1 MMAHRRENKERSR
14 LNFDRTSPIN
24 THLPSEL
31 TMTFDWKYMFSLL
44 SDNEFWVA
52 SWTVIQ
58 LSVLTWVI
66 SIILGFVV
74 ALAKQS
80 SLPLINL
87 PARAYIWLFRSLPLL
102 VLLIFIYNLPQVVPA
117 TSAVL
122 ANPFWAGLIALVI
135 CETAYVAEIHRGGLL
150 SIAKG
155 QSEAARALGL
165 TFVGTQWR
173 IVIPQA
179 LRVALPSLTNE
190 YISIVKLSSLVS
202 VISLT
207 EILMVGQRLYSQ
219 NFLVME
225 TMAAVAFYY
234 VLIVTVFDFLLKRL
248 ERYLDVTQRKVVR
261 EPDADMLKLATRE
274 RVVVDRPT
282 ATLEG
287 PALQATRLH
296 KAYNDIE
303 VLGAV
308 NLQIQ
313 PGEVVS
319 VIGPSG
325 SGKTTLIRLLNGLE
339 QIDNGDIKINGKP
352 FIHLT
357 RQGAQK
363 PRYVEHT
370 EHRMKIGMVFQSFN
384 LFPHLSVLDNLLLA
398 PRYHR
403 LAPASELK
411 QQAYELLHKV
421 GMLEH
426 AWKYPHQLSGGQQ
439 QRVAIARALM
449 MRPQIMLFDEPT
461 SALDPEKVN
470 EVLQV
475 IETLAQE
482 GITMVIVTHEMNFA
496 FKVSDRIVFME
507 KGRVVCDDHP
517 QALRNGQHPRVEA
530 FLKDVSLA

>member
-1 MMAHRRENKERSR
+1 
-14 LNFDRTSPIN
+14 
-24 THLPSEL
+24 
-31 TMTFDWKYMFSLL
+31 MTFDWNYMLSLL
-44 SDNEFWVA
+44 SNHDFWQA
-52 SWTVIQ
+52 TWTVIK
-58 LSVLTWVI
+58 LSLLTWFF
-66 SIILGFVV
+66 SIVLGFIL

-80 SLPLINL
+80 PRKLFNT
-87 PARAYIWLFRSLPLL
+87 PARIYIWLFRSIPLL
-102 VLLIFIYNLPQVVPA
+102 VLLIFVYNLPQAMP
-117 TSAVL
+117 SL
-122 ANPFWAGLIALVI
+122 ASILNDPFRAGLIAMVL
-135 CETAYVAEIHRGGLL
+135 CEAAYIAEIHRGGLL
-150 SIAKG
+150 SIPKG
-155 QSEAARALGL
+155 QSEAARALGMRYA
-165 TFVGTQWR
+165 GTQWR
-173 IVIPQA
+173 VVIPQA
-179 LRVALPSLTNE
+179 LRVALPALANE
-190 YISIVKLSSLVS
+190 YIAIVKLSSLVS

-234 VLIVTVFDFLLKRL
+234 VFIVTVFDFLLKRL
-248 ERYLDVTQRKVVR
+248 EKYLDVTQRNTSRPV
-261 EPDADMLKLATRE
+261 DAEMRQLA
-274 RVVVDRPT
+274 VAGQPT
-282 ATLEG
+282 TARHFSDQAA
-287 PALQATRLH
+287 PALQASRLH
-296 KAYNDIE
+296 KAYNNVE

-308 NLQIQ
+308 SLRIQ

-339 QIDNGDIKINGKP
+339 QIDNGEIKINGQP
-352 FIHLT
+352 FIHLN
-357 RQGAQK
+357 RQGQQK
-363 PRYVEHT
+363 PRFT
-370 EHRMKIGMVFQSFN
+370 ENAQHRMNIGMVFQSFN
-384 LFPHLSVLDNLLLA
+384 LFPHLTVLGNLLLA

-403 LAPASELK
+403 LASEAELK
-411 QQAYELLHKV
+411 QQACELLHKV
-421 GMLEH
+421 GMLDH

-475 IETLAQE
+475 IESLAQE

-507 KGRVVCDDHP
+507 KGRVVCDDTP
-517 QALRNGQHPRVEA
+517 QAMREGHHPRVDA

>member
-1 MMAHRRENKERSR
+1 
-14 LNFDRTSPIN
+14 
-24 THLPSEL
+24 
-31 TMTFDWKYMFSLL
+31 MTFDWKYMLSLL
-44 SDNEFWVA
+44 SYAEFWSA
-52 SWTVIQ
+52 TLTVIK
-58 LSVLTWVI
+58 LSFLTWII
-66 SIILGFVV
+66 SIVLGFVL

-80 SLPLINL
+80 PRLILNL
-87 PARAYIWLFRSLPLL
+87 PARGYIWLFRSLPLL
-102 VLLIFIYNLPQVVPA
+102 VLLIFIYNLPQAVPVTSVV
-117 TSAVL
+117 L
-122 ANPFWAGLIALVI
+122 GDPFWAGLIALVI
-135 CETAYVAEIHRGGLL
+135 CEAAYVAEIHRGGLL
-150 SIAKG
+150 SIPKG

-165 TFVGTQWR
+165 RFVGIQWR
-173 IVIPQA
+173 VVIPQA
-179 LRVALPSLTNE
+179 LRVALPTLTNE
-190 YISIVKLSSLVS
+190 FISIVKLSSLVS

-225 TMAAVAFYY
+225 TMGAVAIYY
-234 VLIVTVFDFLLKRL
+234 VLIVTVFDFALKRL
-248 ERYLDVTQRKVVR
+248 ERFLDVTQRKVVR
-261 EPDADMLKLATRE
+261 KPDAQVLALATEKRA
-274 RVVVDRPT
+274 VTARP
-282 ATLEG
+282 ASQWQG

-339 QIDNGDIKINGKP
+339 QIDNGDIRINGQP
-352 FIHLT
+352 FIHLE
-357 RQGAQK
+357 RHGAQK
-363 PRYVEHT
+363 SRFVEHP
-370 EHRMKIGMVFQSFN
+370 EHRLSIGMVFQSFN
-384 LFPHLSVLDNLLLA
+384 LFPHLNVLDNLLLA

-403 LAPASELK
+403 LAPVDELK
-411 QQAYELLHKV
+411 QHAFELLHKV
-421 GMLEH
+421 GMLDH

-461 SALDPEKVN
+461 SALDPEKVH

-475 IETLAQE
+475 METLASE

-507 KGRVVCDDHP
+507 KGRVVCDDTP
-517 QALRNGQHPRVEA
+517 TQLRNGGNPRVEA

>member
-1 MMAHRRENKERSR
+1 
-14 LNFDRTSPIN
+14 
-24 THLPSEL
+24 
-31 TMTFDWKYMFSLL
+31 MTFDWNYMLSLL
-44 SDNEFWVA
+44 SNHDFWQA
-52 SWTVIQ
+52 TWTVIK
-58 LSVLTWVI
+58 LSLLTWFF
-66 SIILGFVV
+66 SIVLGFIL

-80 SLPLINL
+80 PRKLFNT
-87 PARAYIWLFRSLPLL
+87 PARIYIWLFRSIPLL
-102 VLLIFIYNLPQVVPA
+102 VLLIFVYNLPQAMP
-117 TSAVL
+117 SL
-122 ANPFWAGLIALVI
+122 ASILNDPFRAGLIAMVL
-135 CETAYVAEIHRGGLL
+135 CESAYIAEIHRGGLL
-150 SIAKG
+150 SIPKG
-155 QSEAARALGL
+155 QSEAARALGMRYA
-165 TFVGTQWR
+165 GTQWR
-173 IVIPQA
+173 VVIPQA
-179 LRVALPSLTNE
+179 LRVALPALANE
-190 YISIVKLSSLVS
+190 YIAIVKLSSLVS

-234 VLIVTVFDFLLKRL
+234 VFIVTVFDFLLKRL
-248 ERYLDVTQRKVVR
+248 EKYLDVTQRNTSRPV
-261 EPDADMLKLATRE
+261 DAEMRQLA
-274 RVVVDRPT
+274 VAGQPT
-282 ATLEG
+282 TARHFSDQAA
-287 PALQATRLH
+287 PALQASRLH
-296 KAYNDIE
+296 KAYNNVE

-308 NLQIQ
+308 SLRIQ

-339 QIDNGDIKINGKP
+339 QIDNGEIKINGQP
-352 FIHLT
+352 FIHLN
-357 RQGAQK
+357 RQGQQK
-363 PRYVEHT
+363 PRFT
-370 EHRMKIGMVFQSFN
+370 ENAQHRMNIGMVFQSFN
-384 LFPHLSVLDNLLLA
+384 LFPHLTVLGNLLLA

-403 LAPASELK
+403 LASEVELK
-411 QQAYELLHKV
+411 QQACELLHKV
-421 GMLEH
+421 GMLDH

-475 IETLAQE
+475 IESLAQE

-507 KGRVVCDDHP
+507 KGRVVCDDTP
-517 QALRNGQHPRVEA
+517 QAMREGHHPRVDA

>member
-1 MMAHRRENKERSR
+1 
-14 LNFDRTSPIN
+14 
-24 THLPSEL
+24 
-31 TMTFDWKYMFSLL
+31 MTFNWNYMFSLL
-44 SDNEFWVA
+44 GDAEFWRA
-52 SWTVIQ
+52 TWTVIK
-58 LSVLTWVI
+58 LSFLTWVI
-66 SIILGFVV
+66 SIGSGFFV

-80 SLPLINL
+80 RRPLL
-87 PARAYIWLFRSLPLL
+87 SVPARAYIWLFRSVPLL
-102 VLLIFIYNLPQVVPA
+102 VLLIFTYNIPQAFPASTVV
-117 TSAVL
+117 L
-122 ANPFWAGLIALVI
+122 GDPFWAGLLAMVL

-150 SIAKG
+150 SIHKG
-155 QSEAARALGL
+155 QTEAARALGL
-165 TFVGTQWR
+165 EFFGIQWR
-173 IVIPQA
+173 VIIPQA
-179 LRVALPSLTNE
+179 LRVALPSLANE

-207 EILMVGQRLYSQ
+207 EILMVGQRLYSE

-248 ERYLDVTQRKVVR
+248 ERYLDVNQRKISRV
-261 EPDADMLKLATRE
+261 PDAQVLALATQQA
-274 RVVVDRPT
+274 VAVQRPGS
-282 ATLEG
+282 LPGQG
-287 PALQATRLH
+287 PALQASRLH
-296 KAYNDIE
+296 KAYNNVE

-308 NLQIQ
+308 DLSIQ

-339 QIDNGDIKINGKP
+339 QIDNGEIRINGQP
-352 FIHLT
+352 FIHLE
-357 RQGAQK
+357 RKGAQK
-363 PRYVEHT
+363 PLYVEHA
-370 EHRMKIGMVFQSFN
+370 EHRLNIGMVFQSFN
-384 LFPHLSVLDNLLLA
+384 LFPHLTVLDNLLMA
-398 PRYHR
+398 PKYHG
-403 LAPASELK
+403 LGKLDELK
-411 QQAYELLHKV
+411 QQAYALLQKV
-421 GMLEH
+421 GMLDH

-475 IETLAQE
+475 IETLAQD

-507 KGRVVCDDHP
+507 KGRVVCDDKP
-517 QALRNGQHPRVEA
+517 QLLRNGQNPRVES

>member
-1 MMAHRRENKERSR
+1 
-14 LNFDRTSPIN
+14 
-24 THLPSEL
+24 
-31 TMTFDWKYMFSLL
+31 MTFDWNYMLSLL
-44 SDNEFWVA
+44 SNHDFWQA
-52 SWTVIQ
+52 TWTVIK
-58 LSVLTWVI
+58 LSLLTWFF
-66 SIILGFVV
+66 SIVLGFIL

-80 SLPLINL
+80 PRKLFNT
-87 PARAYIWLFRSLPLL
+87 PARIYIWLFRSIPLL
-102 VLLIFIYNLPQVVPA
+102 VLLIFVYNLPQAMP
-117 TSAVL
+117 SL
-122 ANPFWAGLIALVI
+122 ASILNDPFRAGLIAMVL
-135 CETAYVAEIHRGGLL
+135 CEAAYIAEIHRGGLL
-150 SIAKG
+150 SIPKG
-155 QSEAARALGL
+155 QSEAARALGMRYA
-165 TFVGTQWR
+165 GTQWR
-173 IVIPQA
+173 VVIPQA
-179 LRVALPSLTNE
+179 LRVALPALANE
-190 YISIVKLSSLVS
+190 YIAIVKLSSLVS

-234 VLIVTVFDFLLKRL
+234 VFIVTVFDFLLKRL
-248 ERYLDVTQRKVVR
+248 EKYLDVTQRNTSRPV
-261 EPDADMLKLATRE
+261 DAEMRQMA
-274 RVVVDRPT
+274 VAGQPT
-282 ATLEG
+282 TARHFSDQAA
-287 PALQATRLH
+287 PALQASRLH
-296 KAYNDIE
+296 KAYNNVE

-308 NLQIQ
+308 SLRIQ

-339 QIDNGDIKINGKP
+339 QIDNGEIKINGQP
-352 FIHLT
+352 FIHLN
-357 RQGAQK
+357 RQGQQK
-363 PRYVEHT
+363 PRFT
-370 EHRMKIGMVFQSFN
+370 ENAQHRMNIGMVFQSFN
-384 LFPHLSVLDNLLLA
+384 LFPHLTVLGNLLLA

-403 LAPASELK
+403 LASEAELK
-411 QQAYELLHKV
+411 QQACELLHKV
-421 GMLEH
+421 GMLDH

-475 IETLAQE
+475 IESLAQE

-507 KGRVVCDDHP
+507 KGRVVCDDTP
-517 QALRNGQHPRVEA
+517 QAMREGHHPRVDA

>member
-1 MMAHRRENKERSR
+1 
-14 LNFDRTSPIN
+14 
-24 THLPSEL
+24 
-31 TMTFDWKYMFSLL
+31 MTFDWNYMLSLL
-44 SDNEFWVA
+44 SNHDFWQA
-52 SWTVIQ
+52 TWTVIK
-58 LSVLTWVI
+58 LSLLTWFF
-66 SIILGFVV
+66 SIVLGFIL

-80 SLPLINL
+80 PRKLFNT
-87 PARAYIWLFRSLPLL
+87 PARIYIWLFRSIPLL
-102 VLLIFIYNLPQVVPA
+102 VLLIFVYNLPQAMP
-117 TSAVL
+117 SL
-122 ANPFWAGLIALVI
+122 ASILNDPFRAGLIAMVL
-135 CETAYVAEIHRGGLL
+135 CEAAYIAEIHRGGLL
-150 SIAKG
+150 SIPKG
-155 QSEAARALGL
+155 QSEAARALGMRYA
-165 TFVGTQWR
+165 GTQWR
-173 IVIPQA
+173 VVIPQA
-179 LRVALPSLTNE
+179 LRVALPALANE
-190 YISIVKLSSLVS
+190 YIAIVKLSSLVS

-234 VLIVTVFDFLLKRL
+234 VFIVTVFDFLLKRL
-248 ERYLDVTQRKVVR
+248 EKYLEVTQRNTSRPV
-261 EPDADMLKLATRE
+261 DAEMRQLA
-274 RVVVDRPT
+274 VAGQPT
-282 ATLEG
+282 TARHFSDQAA
-287 PALQATRLH
+287 PALQASRLH
-296 KAYNDIE
+296 KAYNNVE

-308 NLQIQ
+308 SLRIQ

-339 QIDNGDIKINGKP
+339 QIDNGEIKINGQP
-352 FIHLT
+352 FIHLN
-357 RQGAQK
+357 RQGQQK
-363 PRYVEHT
+363 PRFT
-370 EHRMKIGMVFQSFN
+370 ENAQHRMNIGMVFQSFN
-384 LFPHLSVLDNLLLA
+384 LFPHLTVLGNLLLA

-403 LAPASELK
+403 LASEVELK
-411 QQAYELLHKV
+411 QQACELLHKV
-421 GMLEH
+421 GMLDH

-475 IETLAQE
+475 IESLAQE

-507 KGRVVCDDHP
+507 KGRVVCDDTP
-517 QALRNGQHPRVEA
+517 QAMREGHHPRVDA

>member
-1 MMAHRRENKERSR
+1 MSISGRA
-14 LNFDRTSPIN
+14 T
-24 THLPSEL
+24 
-31 TMTFDWKYMFSLL
+31 
-44 SDNEFWVA
+44 
-52 SWTVIQ
+52 WTVIK
-58 LSVLTWVI
+58 LSLLTWAF
-66 SIILGFVV
+66 SIVLGFIL

-80 SLPLINL
+80 PRKLFNA
-87 PARAYIWLFRSLPLL
+87 PARLYIWLFRSMPLL
-102 VLLIFIYNLPQVVPA
+102 VLLIFVYNMPQALPSFAP
-117 TSAVL
+117 VL
-122 ANPFWAGLIALVI
+122 NDPFWAGLLAMVLS
-135 CETAYVAEIHRGGLL
+135 EAAYIAEIHRGGLL
-150 SIAKG
+150 SIPKG

-165 TFVGTQWR
+165 RYAGTQWR
-173 IVIPQA
+173 VVIPQA
-179 LRVALPSLTNE
+179 LRVALPALANE
-190 YISIVKLSSLVS
+190 YIAIVKLSSLVS

-234 VLIVTVFDFLLKRL
+234 ILIVTVFDFLLKRL
-248 ERYLDVTQRKVVR
+248 ETWLDVTQRKTTRPVD
-261 EPDADMLKLATRE
+261 EEMQKLATAR
-274 RVVVDRPT
+274 RP
-282 ATLEG
+282 AMARSVSVAQE
-287 PALQATRLH
+287 PALQASKLH
-296 KAYNDIE
+296 KAYNNVE

-308 NLQIQ
+308 SLQIQ

-339 QIDNGDIKINGKP
+339 QIDNGEIKINGQP
-352 FIHLT
+352 FIHLE
-357 RQGAQK
+357 RQGQQK
-363 PRYVEHT
+363 PRFMENS
-370 EHRMKIGMVFQSFN
+370 EHRQNIGMVFQSFN
-384 LFPHLSVLDNLLLA
+384 LFPHLTVLGNLLLA
-398 PRYHR
+398 PRYHH
-403 LAPASELK
+403 LASEGELK
-411 QQAYELLHKV
+411 QHACELLHKV

-475 IETLAQE
+475 IESLAHE

-507 KGRVVCDDHP
+507 KGRVVCDDTP
-517 QALRNGQHPRVEA
+517 QAMRDGQHPRVDA

>member
-1 MMAHRRENKERSR
+1 
-14 LNFDRTSPIN
+14 
-24 THLPSEL
+24 
-31 TMTFDWKYMFSLL
+31 MTFDWNYMLSLL
-44 SDNEFWVA
+44 SNHDFWQA
-52 SWTVIQ
+52 TWTVIK
-58 LSVLTWVI
+58 LSLLTWFF
-66 SIILGFVV
+66 SIVLGFIL

-80 SLPLINL
+80 PRKLFNTPTRI
-87 PARAYIWLFRSLPLL
+87 YIWLFRSIPLL
-102 VLLIFIYNLPQVVPA
+102 VLLIFVYNLPQAMP
-117 TSAVL
+117 SL
-122 ANPFWAGLIALVI
+122 ASILNDPFRAGLIAMVL
-135 CETAYVAEIHRGGLL
+135 CEAAYIAEIHRGGLL
-150 SIAKG
+150 SIPKG
-155 QSEAARALGL
+155 QSEAARALGMRYA
-165 TFVGTQWR
+165 GTQWR
-173 IVIPQA
+173 VVIPQA
-179 LRVALPSLTNE
+179 LRVALPALANE
-190 YISIVKLSSLVS
+190 YIAIVKLSSLVS

-234 VLIVTVFDFLLKRL
+234 VFIVTVFDFLLKRL
-248 ERYLDVTQRKVVR
+248 EKYLDVTQRNTSRPV
-261 EPDADMLKLATRE
+261 DAEMRQLA
-274 RVVVDRPT
+274 VAGQPT
-282 ATLEG
+282 TARHFSDQAA
-287 PALQATRLH
+287 PALQASRLH
-296 KAYNDIE
+296 KAYNNVE

-308 NLQIQ
+308 SLRIQ

-339 QIDNGDIKINGKP
+339 QIDNGEIKINGQP
-352 FIHLT
+352 FIHLN
-357 RQGAQK
+357 RQGQQK
-363 PRYVEHT
+363 PRFT
-370 EHRMKIGMVFQSFN
+370 ENAQHRMNIGMVFQSFN
-384 LFPHLSVLDNLLLA
+384 LFPHLTVLGNLLLA

-403 LAPASELK
+403 LASEVELK
-411 QQAYELLHKV
+411 QQACELLHKV
-421 GMLEH
+421 GMLDH

-475 IETLAQE
+475 IESLAQE

-507 KGRVVCDDHP
+507 KGRVVCDDTP
-517 QALRNGQHPRVEA
+517 QAMREGHHPRVDA

>member
-1 MMAHRRENKERSR
+1 
-14 LNFDRTSPIN
+14 
-24 THLPSEL
+24 
-31 TMTFDWKYMFSLL
+31 MTFDWKYMFGLL
-44 SDNEFWVA
+44 SDTEFWMA
-52 SWTVIQ
+52 AWTVIQ

-66 SIILGFVV
+66 SIVLGFVL

-80 SLPLINL
+80 TRPLINL
-87 PARAYIWLFRSLPLL
+87 PARGYIWLFRSLPLL
-102 VLLIFIYNLPQVVPA
+102 VLLIFVYNLPQAMPS

-122 ANPFWAGLIALVI
+122 ANPFWAGLIALVLS
-135 CETAYVAEIHRGGLL
+135 ETAYVAEIHRGGLL

-165 TFVGTQWR
+165 RFAGTQWR

-190 YISIVKLSSLVS
+190 FISIVKLSSLVS

-225 TMAAVAFYY
+225 TMAGVAFFY

-248 ERYLDVTQRKVVR
+248 ERYLDVTQTKAARL
-261 EPDADMLKLATRE
+261 PDAEVLRLATE
-274 RVVVDRPT
+274 HKAALARPNSDST
-282 ATLEG
+282 G
-287 PALQATRLH
+287 PALQATKLH
-296 KAYNDIE
+296 KAYNDVE

-308 NLQIQ
+308 SLQIQ

-339 QIDNGDIKINGKP
+339 QIDNGDIKINGQP
-352 FIHLT
+352 FIHLD
-357 RQGAQK
+357 RQGAQ
-363 PRYVEHT
+363 PQRYVEHA
-370 EHRMKIGMVFQSFN
+370 EHRLNIGMVFQSFN
-384 LFPHLSVLDNLLLA
+384 LFPHMTVLNNLLMA

-403 LAPASELK
+403 LAPLADLR
-411 QQAYELLHKV
+411 QQAYALLHKV
-421 GMLEH
+421 GMLDH

-475 IETLAQE
+475 IEALASE
-482 GITMVIVTHEMNFA
+482 GITMIIVTHEMNFA

-507 KGRVVCDDHP
+507 KGRVVCDDSP
-517 QALRNGQHPRVEA
+517 QALRSGHNPRVEA

>member
-1 MMAHRRENKERSR
+1 
-14 LNFDRTSPIN
+14 
-24 THLPSEL
+24 
-31 TMTFDWKYMFSLL
+31 MTFDWNYMLGLL
-44 SDNEFWVA
+44 GDAEFWRA
-52 SWTVIQ
+52 TWTVIK
-58 LSVLTWVI
+58 LSTLTWVL
-66 SIILGFVV
+66 SIALGFLL

-80 SLPLINL
+80 KHGLLSM
-87 PARAYIWLFRSLPLL
+87 PARGYIWLFRSLPLL
-102 VLLIFIYNLPQVVPA
+102 VLLIFIYNLPQAFPS
-117 TSAVL
+117 TSTIL
-122 ANPFWAGLIALVI
+122 ADPFWSGLLALVI

-150 SIAKG
+150 SIPKG
-155 QSEAARALGL
+155 QGEAARALGL
-165 TFVGTQWR
+165 KFFGTQWR
-173 IVIPQA
+173 VVIPQA
-179 LRVALPSLTNE
+179 LRVALPSLANE
-190 YISIVKLSSLVS
+190 YISIVKLTSLVS

-219 NFLVME
+219 NFLVIE

-248 ERYLDVTQRKVVR
+248 ERFLDVNQRNVSR
-261 EPDADMLKLATRE
+261 IPDAQVLALATQQR
-274 RVVVDRPT
+274 T
-282 ATLEG
+282 AFQGSSNSEAEA
-287 PALQATRLH
+287 PALNATRLH

-339 QIDNGDIKINGKP
+339 QLDNGEIKINGQP
-352 FIHLT
+352 FIHLNKI
-357 RQGAQK
+357 GAQK
-363 PRYVEHT
+363 PQYLEHS
-370 EHRMKIGMVFQSFN
+370 EHRLKIGMVFQSFN
-384 LFPHLSVLDNLLLA
+384 LFPHLSVLDNLLMA

-403 LAPASELK
+403 LGRTDELK
-411 QQAYELLHKV
+411 QQAYALLHKV
-421 GMLEH
+421 GMLDH

-475 IETLAQE
+475 IEALAQE

-507 KGRVVCDDHP
+507 KGRVVCDDTP
-517 QALRNGQHPRVEA
+517 EFLRSGQNPRVEA

>member
-1 MMAHRRENKERSR
+1 
-14 LNFDRTSPIN
+14 
-24 THLPSEL
+24 
-31 TMTFDWKYMFSLL
+31 MTFDWNYMLSLL
-44 SDNEFWVA
+44 SNHDFWQA
-52 SWTVIQ
+52 TWTVIK
-58 LSVLTWVI
+58 LSLLTWFF
-66 SIILGFVV
+66 SIVLGFIL

-80 SLPLINL
+80 PRKLFNT
-87 PARAYIWLFRSLPLL
+87 PARIYIWLFRSIPLL
-102 VLLIFIYNLPQVVPA
+102 VLLIFVYNLPQAMP
-117 TSAVL
+117 SL
-122 ANPFWAGLIALVI
+122 ASILNDPFRAGLIAMVL
-135 CETAYVAEIHRGGLL
+135 CEAAYIAEIHRGGLL
-150 SIAKG
+150 SIPKG
-155 QSEAARALGL
+155 QSEAARALGMRYA
-165 TFVGTQWR
+165 GTQWR
-173 IVIPQA
+173 VVIPQA
-179 LRVALPSLTNE
+179 LRVALPALANE
-190 YISIVKLSSLVS
+190 YIAIVKLSSLVS

-234 VLIVTVFDFLLKRL
+234 VFIVTVFDFLLKRL
-248 ERYLDVTQRKVVR
+248 EKYLDVTQRNTSRPV
-261 EPDADMLKLATRE
+261 DAEMRQLA
-274 RVVVDRPT
+274 VAGQPT
-282 ATLEG
+282 TARHFSDQAA
-287 PALQATRLH
+287 PALQASRLH
-296 KAYNDIE
+296 KAYNNVE

-308 NLQIQ
+308 SLRIQ

-339 QIDNGDIKINGKP
+339 QIDNGEIKINGQP
-352 FIHLT
+352 FIHLNS
-357 RQGAQK
+357 QGQQK
-363 PRYVEHT
+363 PRFT
-370 EHRMKIGMVFQSFN
+370 ENAQHRMNIGMVFQSFN
-384 LFPHLSVLDNLLLA
+384 LFPHLTVLGNLLLA

-403 LAPASELK
+403 LASEAELK
-411 QQAYELLHKV
+411 QQACELLHKV
-421 GMLEH
+421 GMLDH

-475 IETLAQE
+475 IESLAQE

-507 KGRVVCDDHP
+507 KGRVVCDDTP
-517 QALRNGQHPRVEA
+517 QAMREGHHPRVDA